1 MMAPS
6 EDIREASHGGTRPPW
21 RGRSALPVRL
31 AIDLKFL
38 NRAAFY
44 QAGSA
49 ASGFPLRH
57 GAERDRISRRL
68 DRGNAVLPH
77 VARGAGHHVK
87 RTRRG
92 IEGEA
97 MPFIAGAPAKP
108 ELARRAQ
115 RQPEYLA
122 EMRLVAVPADAD
134 AGVVFGAQ

>member
-1 MMAPS
+1 MIAPS
-6 EDIREASHGGTRPPW
+6 EDIRDASHAGTLPPW
-21 RGRSALPVRL
+21 RGRSALPERL
-31 AIDLKFL
+31 AICLKRPESPHSIR
-38 NRAAFY
+38 RART
-44 QAGSA
+44 

-92 IEGEA
+92 IEGEPL
-97 MPFIAGAPAKP
+97 PFIACAPAKP

-115 RQPEYLA
+115 RQPE
-122 EMRLVAVPADAD
+122 
-134 AGVVFGAQ
+134 

>member
-57 GAERDRISRRL
+57 GAERDRISRCF

-77 VARGAGHHVK
+77 VARGAGHHVE
-87 RTRRG
+87 RARRG

-97 MPFIAGAPAKP
+97 MPLLAQTPAKP
-108 ELARRAQ
+108 EFARRAQ

-122 EMRLVAVPADAD
+122 EMRLVVMPADTDAD
-134 AGVVFGAQ
+134 IIF